1 MYERWNEINVD
12 HMVREVK
19 VVYTIKASIESAA
32 ALITNEDKATQWNKA
47 SSMYKIIANKK
58 NEWVSY
64 IQYDLPWP
72 MDNQDCV
79 LQYSALSEENKHI
92 INFKSIE
99 HEIFPTSKNVTR
111 IEDINGKW
119 IFKPTATGTVVEYSI
134 TTTPSPTLPR
144 WVTDPL
150 VRSNLIDT
158 MDEFRNILE
167 MSKNYKL
174 RHPLARGLR
183 PACWLYIFCCTQN
196 IDPTDLTNQYSIF
209 YYR

>member
-1 MYERWNEINVD
+1 MYERWNEITVD

-92 INFKSIE
+92 ISFKSIE

-119 IFKPTATGTVVEYSI
+119 IFKPTATGTVVEYFI

-144 WVTDPL
+144 WATDPL
-150 VRSNLIDT
+150 VRCNLIDT

-167 MSKNYKL
+167 MTKN
-174 RHPLARGLR
+174 
-183 PACWLYIFCCTQN
+183 
-196 IDPTDLTNQYSIF
+196 
-209 YYR
+209 